1 MILDYSVQFIKIR
14 AEPIID
20 SILDDF
26 IINTEMK
33 DNGQ

>member
-1 MILDYSVQFIKIR
+1 MTLDYNVQFIQIR
-14 AEPIID
+14 AEPINNN
-20 SILDDF
+20 ILDDF